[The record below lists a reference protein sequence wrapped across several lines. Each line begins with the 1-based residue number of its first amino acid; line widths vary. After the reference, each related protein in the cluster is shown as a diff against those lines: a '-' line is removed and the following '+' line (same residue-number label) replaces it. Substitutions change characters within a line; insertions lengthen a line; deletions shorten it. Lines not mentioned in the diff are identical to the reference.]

1 MNKTNINSLNQL
13 TDRKQSVSINGFN
26 SDISTV
32 TLGVPQVSVLEPSLF
47 SIYINDLNFAIKHCQ
62 VYHFADD
69 TDLLNINKST
79 KRLNNF
85 ITVNSINIFICL
97 KIKNGFPKR
106 KRK

>member
-32 TLGVPQVSVLEPSLF
+32 TLGVPQVSVLEPPLF

-85 ITVNSINIFICL
+85 ITVDSINVFICL